1 MIFLKIE
8 KLSYSYL
15 NGERTT
21 RVFSN
26 LSYDFGN
33 NGLVMILGKSGCGK
47 STLLSLIAGFI
58 KPTEG
63 KIINDLGKPSIV
75 FQEANLL
82 DELNVVD
89 NATLSS
95 IMDGIDLKN
104 REEEI
109 IPILKEL
116 NILNLKDK
124 PCKDL
129 SGGEKS
135 RVSLA
140 RALIDSDR
148 LILCDGGTSW
158 SSLCNV
164 SLCKTRKKKNCW
176 RITILSSINII
187 PYRNYRTD

>member
-1 MIFLKIE
+1 
-8 KLSYSYL
+8 
-15 NGERTT
+15 
-21 RVFSN
+21 
-26 LSYDFGN
+26 
-33 NGLVMILGKSGCGK
+33 MILGKSGCGK

-63 KIINDLGKPSIV
+63 KIINDLGKSSIV

-140 RALIDSDR
+140 RALIDSDK
-148 LILCDGGTSW
+148 LILCDEPTGA
-158 SSLCNV
+158 LDD
-164 SLCKTRKKKNCW
+164 
-176 RITILSSINII
+176 INSK
-187 PYRNYRTD
+187 

>member
-1 MIFLKIE
+1 MKIE

-15 NGERTT
+15 NGEGTT

-63 KIINDLGKPSIV
+63 KIINDLGKSSIV

-109 IPILKEL
+109 IPILKDL

-124 PCKDL
+124 
-129 SGGEKS
+129 
-135 RVSLA
+135 RVESL
-140 RALIDSDR
+140 
-148 LILCDGGTSW
+148 
-158 SSLCNV
+158 
-164 SLCKTRKKKNCW
+164 
-176 RITILSSINII
+176 
-187 PYRNYRTD
+187 